1 MKKASLKVLAVCALM
16 FTTALTATSCNKQI
30 FDTNYKFE
38 KVHIIG
44 KSCFEI
50 TSWTD
55 YEDGD
60 QIQVNIKNYGTCLF
74 HSSQIILVEKKCPI
88 CGN

>member
-1 MKKASLKVLAVCALM
+1 MKKSFLKILSVCALV
-16 FTTALTATSCNKQI
+16 FATALTTSCNKQI
-30 FDTNYKFE
+30 FDTSYKFE

-44 KSCFEI
+44 TGCFKI

-55 YEDGD
+55 FEDGD
-60 QIQVNIKNYGTCLF
+60 QIQVNIKDHGTCLF